1 MANTIKIKNSGT
13 ASNVPGSLVAGEIA
27 VNHADGKV
35 YYGNTSN
42 GVTSFQVTVNG
53 TSIVIGGS
61 GTVTANSQTLTG
73 VGTNGTVLTSNG
85 TATSWTANT
94 GTGSVVRATSPSI
107 SNPTITTT
115 GSNTISIPSNTVIG
129 NRYLALTNSAFGFV
143 IESITAGTGISV
155 TASIDPTI
163 SVNTSVVATLTGTQ
177 TLTNKTFGDR
187 VIIDYQNNPTLAAV
201 TGSLIIGGDG
211 TGSHLTLDNND
222 VQAKSN
228 TTTATTLNLNRLG
241 GDVTFGA
248 SIYNTDTASYIEI
261 GSAQDTGISANT
273 TTDIGVRLS
282 GSGAIWASRNNGTM
296 LVLNR
301 MRHTAGGTIV
311 EFRTNGVARGSI
323 TENAGTVS
331 YNAFLGSHYTEIDE
345 DPPLRGTIMESTGQ
359 LVEGWL
365 EDQNRLPKCKV
376 SDTVASKA
384 VFGIYFGQNLS
395 EDNAPSGHL
404 VAAIGAAWVR
414 MAPGYEVEVGDLI
427 ESNGD
432 GCAKPQS
439 DDVIRSS
446 TIGKISSTTP
456 AEVYD
461 DSSYLLACVLYC
473 G

>member
-27 VNHADGKV
+27 VNYADGKV
-35 YYGNTSN
+35 YYGNASN
-42 GVTSFQVTVNG
+42 GVSAFSITING
-53 TSIVIGGS
+53 TSIALGSS
-61 GTVTANSQTLTG
+61 GTVTANAQTLTG
-73 VGTNGTVLTSNG
+73 VGANGTVLTSTG
-85 TATSWTANT
+85 TATAWTANT
-94 GTGSVVRATSPSI
+94 GTGNVVRATSPSI

-115 GSNTISIPSNTVIG
+115 SSNTILIPSNTVLG
-129 NRYLALTNSAFGFV
+129 NRYTALTNSSSGFV
-143 IESITAGTGISV
+143 IETITAGTGISV
-155 TASIDPTI
+155 TASVDPTI
-163 SVNTSVVATLTGTQ
+163 SINTSVVATLTGTQ
-177 TLTNKTFGDR
+177 TLTNKTFADR
-187 VIIDYQNNPTLAAV
+187 VIVDFQNNPTLAAV

-211 TGSHLTLDNND
+211 TGNHLTLDNND

-228 TTTATTLNLNRLG
+228 ATTATTLNLNRLG
-241 GDVTFGA
+241 GDVIFGA

-323 TENAGTVS
+323 TENAGVVS
-331 YNAFLGSHYTEIDE
+331 YNAFLGSHYTEIDGE
-345 DPPLRGTIMESTGQ
+345 EPLRGTIMESTGQ

-365 EDQNRLPKCKV
+365 GDQSRLPKCKV
-376 SDTVASKA
+376 SETVSSKA
-384 VFGIYFGQNLS
+384 VFGIYFGKNYA
-395 EDNAPSGHL
+395 EDNTPNGHL

-414 MAPGYEVEVGDLI
+414 MSPDYDVQVGDLI

-432 GCAKPQS
+432 GCAKPQI

-456 AEVYD
+456 AEVYED
-461 DSSYLLACVLYC
+461 NSYLLACVLYC